1 MGLAAAH
8 HPVGL
13 LWRGLAAGPRCYA
26 PPLRFTRPGTHRP
39 RGGGRLEPLHA
50 PQSRMT
56 SMELD
61 RLPVDDCFAVRV
73 TETAA
78 HQRSLELHD
87 AQAVLCGVDEPGH
100 PRKSD

>member
-39 RGGGRLEPLHA
+39 RGGGRLEPQ
-50 PQSRMT
+50 PRTTIQ
-56 SMELD
+56 
-61 RLPVDDCFAVRV
+61 DDFKGA
-73 TETAA
+73 
-78 HQRSLELHD
+78 
-87 AQAVLCGVDEPGH
+87 
-100 PRKSD
+100 